1 MELQLDRVT
10 KQYGTKLAV
19 DRMNLSM
26 KAGVYGL
33 LGANGAGKT
42 TLMRLLCDILNPT
55 SGEIRY
61 DGQNIHVMG
70 EEYRSL
76 LGYLP
81 QNFGY
86 YPEFTAEKFMLYMA
100 ALKGLNRSF
109 AKNRTEELLRLVG
122 LEKEH
127 RKKIKTFSGGMKRR
141 LGIAQAM
148 LNEPEILILDEPTAG
163 LDPRE
168 RVRFRNLISSF
179 SKDKIVLLST
189 HIVSDVE
196 YIADEIFLMKEGQIL
211 QEGTPEEITAQMNG
225 LVWECEVDEKRATEL
240 ECRHTIVNMK
250 KKNGAIEL
258 RIVSDTKPDEA
269 AISVDATLE
278 DMYLYYFEFQKI
290 VGRKLIRVGLL
301 AYGVLILIIL
311 SNSRVDFLDIF
322 DQNGR
327 HLHGKEALEY
337 ELKMAEQ
344 NRGPVTEEKVDALLA
359 QEKQG
364 AKNAGMNEAE
374 YRLRT
379 YWITGTAGAI
389 WEEAPLSNPEL
400 QNSLQIGYTRGWETT
415 LLSIE
420 SLFLIM
426 GFLIIVAVSPVFSEE
441 YGCGMDALLLTG
453 KYGKTKCITA
463 KIMASFT
470 FSVVLTILTVFSSM
484 VSMLWQYGTEGFEA
498 SLQFGSRGL
507 FWEVPWEVSC
517 FHGFLLVVGFGIAGA
532 VLLSSFV
539 LLVSAAVSSSFV
551 SVLIS
556 ILIYVLPIVLIFR
569 FGLLSFDQFLSIM
582 PSGDFNVAMLLSM
595 QGVSVTGNEIPMWS
609 INLLL
614 TAAGVLAVLLGGR
627 KIFGGHQVKSS

>member
-163 LDPRE
+163 LDPKE

-225 LVWECEVDEKRATEL
+225 LVWECEVDENIETEL

-278 DMYLYYFEFQKI
+278 DMYLYYF
-290 VGRKLIRVGLL
+290 
-301 AYGVLILIIL
+301 
-311 SNSRVDFLDIF
+311 
-322 DQNGR
+322 
-327 HLHGKEALEY
+327 KEDG
-337 ELKMAEQ
+337 
-344 NRGPVTEEKVDALLA
+344 N
-359 QEKQG
+359 
-364 AKNAGMNEAE
+364 
-374 YRLRT
+374 
-379 YWITGTAGAI
+379 GAI
-389 WEEAPLSNPEL
+389 ME
-400 QNSLQIGYTRGWETT
+400 
-415 LLSIE
+415 
-420 SLFLIM
+420 F
-426 GFLIIVAVSPVFSEE
+426 
-441 YGCGMDALLLTG
+441 
-453 KYGKTKCITA
+453 
-463 KIMASFT
+463 
-470 FSVVLTILTVFSSM
+470 
-484 VSMLWQYGTEGFEA
+484 
-498 SLQFGSRGL
+498 
-507 FWEVPWEVSC
+507 
-517 FHGFLLVVGFGIAGA
+517 
-532 VLLSSFV
+532 
-539 LLVSAAVSSSFV
+539 
-551 SVLIS
+551 
-556 ILIYVLPIVLIFR
+556 
-569 FGLLSFDQFLSIM
+569 
-582 PSGDFNVAMLLSM
+582 
-595 QGVSVTGNEIPMWS
+595 
-609 INLLL
+609 
-614 TAAGVLAVLLGGR
+614 
-627 KIFGGHQVKSS
+627 